1 MKRPFYAL
9 LLAFSLPLATA
20 VLPVAAQTPPAEAAA
35 DTERSSTSAESQPLF
50 PELRVYFG
58 EPNPASFSFYGPARL
73 QLPSL
78 RFDVGSSLSSGQLLQ
93 DALSLQAGFSTL
105 VTQLG
110 ASQPLDADTAAGL
123 QLTLGRVL
131 GQFENGARLDYDLDY
146 TLFGFGGTPL
156 TQLQIAGRPLALGL
170 HLGSSGRGYLE
181 ARFSEG
187 FNQNV
192 IGLSTALPGL
202 LASGATLSGLAGEAG
217 TLVTQINQLNQGLDT
232 LVNQIN
238 TFAANPFQD
247 TQGQIQRFN
256 QTLGTVNDD
265 LQALVPTAR
274 ELTGVV
280 SDTTGNSRLVIDSV
294 QSLSDGGLQLTSAND
309 LHVTLGVSAA
319 YPVYESP
326 DIKVSLGTRLKLFML
341 PYNAPLR
348 DFDVQTDAG
357 LLGKLELQQVRGFE
371 DTSALEGVL
380 NRFDN
385 ATTDV
390 NQVID
395 RAERLSAQVDAVSAD
410 LSANRLNQVVS
421 DSGQALVNE
430 ANQFNQTLNAARGS
444 VQQAA
449 GGLSNIQQLLLN
461 ELQDIAVEG
470 LLTTPSGAGFGMDFG
485 VDAQLFDHLRLGLM
499 LQNPLVLWQG
509 TERPFSGSLQRGP
522 GGNLALSP
530 TLTVDD
536 AAARSVN
543 YTATVPF
550 SVLLSGR
557 YRFDALLPNFQ
568 GLYGHSLVEVVT
580 NGRQPAWVLGLQKYF
595 ADYFYVGAG
604 GRVGGVGHLFYLEG
618 GLNPVPSGS
627 PLSGFGLDLQLGFS
641 PTGSG
646 LPLDGLSWLGMS
658 RLGLSYRF

>member
-1 MKRPFYAL
+1 
-9 LLAFSLPLATA
+9 
-20 VLPVAAQTPPAEAAA
+20 
-35 DTERSSTSAESQPLF
+35 
-50 PELRVYFG
+50 
-58 EPNPASFSFYGPARL
+58 
-73 QLPSL
+73 
-78 RFDVGSSLSSGQLLQ
+78 
-93 DALSLQAGFSTL
+93 
-105 VTQLG
+105 
-110 ASQPLDADTAAGL
+110 
-123 QLTLGRVL
+123 
-131 GQFENGARLDYDLDY
+131 
-146 TLFGFGGTPL
+146 
-156 TQLQIAGRPLALGL
+156 
-170 HLGSSGRGYLE
+170 
-181 ARFSEG
+181 
-187 FNQNV
+187 
-192 IGLSTALPGL
+192 
-202 LASGATLSGLAGEAG
+202 
-217 TLVTQINQLNQGLDT
+217 
-232 LVNQIN
+232 
-238 TFAANPFQD
+238 
-247 TQGQIQRFN
+247 
-256 QTLGTVNDD
+256 
-265 LQALVPTAR
+265 
-274 ELTGVV
+274 
-280 SDTTGNSRLVIDSV
+280 
-294 QSLSDGGLQLTSAND
+294 
-309 LHVTLGVSAA
+309 
-319 YPVYESP
+319 
-326 DIKVSLGTRLKLFML
+326 
-341 PYNAPLR
+341 
-348 DFDVQTDAG
+348 
-357 LLGKLELQQVRGFE
+357 
-371 DTSALEGVL
+371 
-380 NRFDN
+380 
-385 ATTDV
+385 
-390 NQVID
+390 
-395 RAERLSAQVDAVSAD
+395 
-410 LSANRLNQVVS
+410 VS

-485 VDAQLFDHLRLGLM
+485 LDAQLFDHLRLGLM

-557 YRFDALLPNFQ
+557 YRFDALLPDFQ
-568 GLYGHSLVEVVT
+568 GLYGHTLVEVVT

-618 GLNPVPSGS
+618 GLNPIPSGS